1 MLVRESLLPLIDY
14 QAAVKKEKRKAL
26 LDAAQSA
33 FLARGFARSSVNAIA
48 KDAGVSIA
56 TLYKH
61 FGTKEDLFGEVMGR
75 LWAELRGGLDLRKAS
90 ALPPDEALYSA
101 GSEYAALLGREN
113 VRELFRVII
122 AEAVQFP
129 ELGEKL
135 YEHGKEAYLEKLEY
149 YLKQCVDSGELSI
162 DDVTLATRQ
171 FLGMINDIVFWPGL
185 LTVKSGV
192 SVAERENVVREA
204 VETFLARYH
213 T

>member
-1 MLVRESLLPLIDY
+1 MPLVDY
-14 QAAVKKEKRKAL
+14 QAAIKKEKRKSL

-75 LWAELRGGLDLRKAS
+75 LWAELRGGLDLEKLS
-90 ALPPDEALYSA
+90 DLPPAEALYLI
-101 GSEYAALLGREN
+101 GSEYAALLGRKS

-122 AEAVQFP
+122 TETVQFP

-135 YEHGKEAYLEKLEY
+135 YEHGKEAYLEKLER
-149 YLKQCVDSGELSI
+149 YLEKRADSGELSV
-162 DDVTLATRQ
+162 DDVALATQQ

-185 LTVKSGV
+185 LTAKSEV
-192 SVAERENVVREA
+192 SDAERENVVREA
-204 VETFLARYH
+204 VETFLARYRS
-213 T
+213 